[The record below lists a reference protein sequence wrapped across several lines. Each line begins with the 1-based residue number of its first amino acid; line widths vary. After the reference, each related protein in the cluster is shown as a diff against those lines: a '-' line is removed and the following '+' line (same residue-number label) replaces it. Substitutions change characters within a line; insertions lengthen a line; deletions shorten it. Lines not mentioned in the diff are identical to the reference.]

1 MPKGASQLLM
11 TIVISQCNSH
21 LSTRPLTLIDMY
33 YIHGLHAPVRSIYW
47 RTLHVRVPY
56 PVHYASA
63 TNNINRVWV
72 PSHPFTYALGCR
84 TPLAFGLLSAQP
96 IDGLSAFGLLP
107 VRDLLDVQALLCLH
121 ITQSPLLLP
130 EAPPFSGI
138 QPGFNNTCSTP
149 VVSM

>member
-1 MPKGASQLLM
+1 MWNNLLLNRGTRFHEACVPKGASQLLM

-72 PSHPFTYALGCR
+72 PSHPFTYPLVCR
-84 TPLAFGLLSAQP
+84 TPLSFGLLSPQP
-96 IDGLSAFGLLP
+96 IYDPSPSFPLP
-107 VRDLLDVQALLCLH
+107 VRNLLDVH
-121 ITQSPLLLP
+121 PLL
-130 EAPPFSGI
+130 
-138 QPGFNNTCSTP
+138 
-149 VVSM
+149 